1 MENQD
6 HTERLKAL
14 ADKIDAAKKGDAPT
28 AKTDEHYSMA
38 QHAWRMVIEL
48 VAGLVIGG
56 GIGYGL
62 DAIFGTQPIF
72 LVVFILLGFAAGIR
86 TMMRT
91 AKEIQDDQQAHA
103 AGEEK
108 RD

>member
-1 MENQD
+1 MEDQD
-6 HTERLKAL
+6 REARLRAL
-14 ADKIDAAKKGDAPT
+14 AEKIDAAKGIAPET
-28 AKTDEHYSMA
+28 PKTEEHYSLA

-48 VAGLVIGG
+48 VAGIVIGG

-62 DAIFGTQPIF
+62 DTLFGTMPIF
-72 LVVFILLGFAAGIR
+72 LVVFILLGFAAGVR

-91 AKEIQDDQQAHA
+91 AQEIQDDRMAHEA
-103 AGEEK
+103 AEEK

>member
-1 MENQD
+1 MDDRERA
-6 HTERLKAL
+6 ERLKAL
-14 ADKIDAAKKGDAPT
+14 SEKIDAAKGVETPT
-28 AKTDEHYSMA
+28 PKTDEHYSMA

-48 VAGLVIGG
+48 VAGLVIGF
-56 GIGYGL
+56 GIGYGV
-62 DAIFGTQPIF
+62 DAVFGTRPIF

-91 AKEIQDDQQAHA
+91 ARELQDDQQAFE
-103 AGEEK
+103 AGKDK